1 MDYMKEGK
9 EWRQIHHKAIKKSE
23 EILISDKVDYG
34 KRQLSVV
41 KRNTI

>member
-1 MDYMKEGK
+1 MDYMKESR
-9 EWRQIHHKAIKKSE
+9 EWRQICHKTIKKSE